1 MGSVKRMIRIFS
13 LLTIIFM
20 LSFSL
25 NVNAEEGVDNNDY
38 FHEVVPGHEKTERWS
53 YTSSTESLLT
63 IDTNGYSTSTCA
75 VTGYQSLTTK
85 IIIYTYLQKY
95 QNGSWVSVDSGSSTF
110 YNWYAAMECPFSTYA
125 SWGHD
130 YRTYNSIYVYAGNSY
145 EHINAYSRV
154 HHYHSSSDG
163 SNCIS

>member
-1 MGSVKRMIRIFS
+1 MSSRSQMIKIFS
-13 LLTIIFM
+13 ILVIMFM

-25 NVNAEEGVDNNDY
+25 NVNAEEGMDNNDY
-38 FHEVVPGHEKTERWS
+38 SNEVVPGHEKTERWS
-53 YTSSTESLLT
+53 YTSSTSAALT
-63 IDTNGYSTSTCA
+63 IDTNGASTSSCT
-75 VTGYQSLTTK
+75 VTGYQNLATK

-95 QNGSWVSVDSGSSTF
+95 QNGSWVNVDSGSSTF
-110 YNWYAAMECPFSTYA
+110 YSWHAAMEYPFSVHA
-125 SWGHD
+125 SWGYD

-145 EHINAYSRV
+145 EHIGFYSNV

>member
-1 MGSVKRMIRIFS
+1 MSNKKRMIRIFS
-13 LLTIIFM
+13 LLTIMFM

-25 NVNAEEGVDNNDY
+25 NVNAEEGIDNNDY
-38 FHEVVPGHEKTERWS
+38 SHEVVPGHEKTERWS
-53 YTSSTESLLT
+53 YTSGINTFLT
-63 IDTNGYSTSTCA
+63 IDTNGYSTSTCT
-75 VTGYQSLTTK
+75 VTGYQSLATK
-85 IIIYTYLQKY
+85 IIIYSYLQKY
-95 QNGSWVSVDSGSSTF
+95 QNGSWVSVDSSNATF
-110 YNWYAAMECPFSTYA
+110 YSWHAEFEQPFGVYA

-145 EHINAYSRV
+145 EHIGAYSNV

>member
-1 MGSVKRMIRIFS
+1 MSNRKSIIKMLS
-13 LLTIIFM
+13 LLTIMFM

-25 NVNAEEGVDNNDY
+25 NVNAEEGIDNNDY
-38 FHEVVPGHEKTERWS
+38 SNEVVPGHEKTERWS
-53 YTSSTESLLT
+53 YTASTSAALT
-63 IDTNGYSTSTCA
+63 IETNGASTSNCT

-95 QNGSWVSVDSGSSTF
+95 QNGSWINVDSGSSTF
-110 YNWYAAMECPFSTYA
+110 YKWYAGFEYPFSVYA
-125 SWGHD
+125 SWGRD
-130 YRTYNSIYVYAGNSY
+130 YRTYNSIYVYAGDSY
-145 EHINAYSRV
+145 EHIGFYSNV